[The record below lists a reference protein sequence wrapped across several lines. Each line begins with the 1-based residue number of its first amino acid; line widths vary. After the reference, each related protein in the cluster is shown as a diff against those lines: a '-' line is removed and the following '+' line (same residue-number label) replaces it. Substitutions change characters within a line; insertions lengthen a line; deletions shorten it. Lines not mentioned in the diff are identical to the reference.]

1 MTPLHSPHRPP
12 SSDDF
17 GASYLERSW
26 EPPEEVVLR
35 RELVRTPG
43 LQPEDIGVLAELLL
57 RDPRLPS
64 TMEAI
69 RRDLQAQGWKM
80 GKDRYNAIAG
90 RLTKAGHLARVSV
103 YDEATQRPT
112 WVTRVYRNPANNE
125 QYVDLG
131 IAASQQVSVEVRVSR
146 DSQPSGSRETRVSPG
161 QRRKAENPQSE
172 AGSRKT
178 RDPETRVSPVQRR
191 KAENPRSALLPPH
204 PPEEEDSSSP
214 TPPSRRSGSFPS
226 QREEELEF
234 SLEET
239 ATAEDFLQQM
249 QRWQAGAATAR
260 SCAPKLLRTMREQ
273 GWPTLVGAGAE
284 YRALLEAEVLKNTG
298 GAASWTKC
306 LPGWVR
312 DLRRYALVRPQPEAA
327 PAPGSGAR
335 LTAARGVIEA
345 CSVCDEY
352 GWLLDDDDDAPQRR
366 CTHPGVTRSEAEAA
380 K

>member
-1 MTPLHSPHRPP
+1 MHSPHRLP
-12 SSDDF
+12 SPDDF
-17 GASYLERSW
+17 GASYLERGW

-80 GKDRYNAIAG
+80 GKDRYNAIAA
-90 RLTKAGHLARVSV
+90 RLTKAGHLARVPV
-103 YDEATQRPT
+103 YDDTTQRPT

-131 IAASQQVSVEVRVSR
+131 IAASQQVSAEVRVSR

-161 QRRKAENPQSE
+161 QSRNAENPRSG

-178 RDPETRVSPVQRR
+178 RDPETRVSPGQSRN
-191 KAENPRSALLPPH
+191 AENSRSALPPPH
-204 PPEEEDSSSP
+204 PPEEEESSSP
-214 TPPSRRSGSFPS
+214 TPPTRTSRSLPS
-226 QREEELEF
+226 QREEAEF
-234 SLEET
+234 SPEEIT
-239 ATAEDFLQQM
+239 AAEDFLQQM

-260 SCAPKLLRTMREQ
+260 RCAPKLLRTMRKQ
-273 GWPTLVGAGAE
+273 GWPSLLGMDLE
-284 YRALLEAEVLKNTG
+284 QHALLEADVLKNTG
-298 GAASWTKC
+298 GATSWTKC
-306 LPGWVR
+306 LPGWVE
-312 DLRRYALVRPQPEAA
+312 DLRRYALVRPQITTA
-327 PAPGSGAR
+327 PTGSSPR
-335 LTAARGVIEA
+335 PAARGVIAA
-345 CSVCDEY
+345 CPACDEY
-352 GWLLDDDDDAPQRR
+352 GWLLDDDDSGPQRR
-366 CTHPGVTRSEAEAA
+366 CTHPGITRSEVEVA

>member
-1 MTPLHSPHRPP
+1 MHSPHRPP
-12 SSDDF
+12 SPDDF
-17 GASYLERSW
+17 GASYLERGW

-43 LQPEDIGVLAELLL
+43 LQPEDIGVLTELLL

-80 GKDRYNAIAG
+80 GKDRYNAIAA

-131 IAASQQVSVEVRVSR
+131 IAASQQVSTDVREIR

-161 QRRKAENPQSE
+161 QSRNAENPQSG

-178 RDPETRVSPVQRR
+178 RDPETRVSPGQSRN
-191 KAENPRSALLPPH
+191 AENPRSAPYPPH
-204 PPEEEDSSSP
+204 PPEEVDTSSP
-214 TPPSRRSGSFPS
+214 NPLTGSTGSLPS
-226 QREEELEF
+226 QREEETEF
-234 SLEET
+234 SPEEIT
-239 ATAEDFLQQM
+239 GAEDFLQQM

-260 SCAPKLLRTMREQ
+260 RCAPKLLRTMRRQ
-273 GWPTLVGAGAE
+273 GWPSLVGADDD
-284 YRALLEAEVLKNTG
+284 YRRLLEAEVLKNTD
-298 GAASWTKC
+298 GAKAWVKC
-306 LPGWVR
+306 LPGWVE
-312 DLRRYALVRPQPEAA
+312 DLRRYTLVRPRPQNTSAA
-327 PAPGSGAR
+327 SSGPR
-335 LTAARGVIEA
+335 SAARALIAA
-345 CSVCDEY
+345 CPACDEY
-352 GWLLDDDDDAPQRR
+352 GWLLDDDDSGPQLR
-366 CTHPGVTRSEAEAA
+366 CTHPGVTLSEVEAA